1 MASAA
6 DRVTLLQKES
16 TRLTHYLHA
25 LPQEAWSRPSACAQW
40 QVQDVVA
47 HLVGGA
53 ELYAGSISRGLQGD
67 TSPPEGR
74 PPAGTR
80 NAASA
85 AEDGGQRMIARRKQL
100 GDQLLVTFEAT
111 DQALNRLLAGLSPQ
125 DWERPCYH
133 PGGLFPIR
141 RFMDF
146 RLGELVI
153 HGWDIRSRFEP
164 KAPLSPETLPVLLDV
179 LTAMTSGWAF
189 WPGAK
194 LATPVRYRFAV
205 TGAVSATIDIVVAG
219 DKARIDEASDVPP
232 DVTLRC
238 EAETYVLVR
247 YGRLSL
253 VDALATGRVVAE
265 GDQALAAAFGQWF
278 RGI

>member
-1 MASAA
+1 M
-6 DRVTLLQKES
+6 
-16 TRLTHYLHA
+16 
-25 LPQEAWSRPSACAQW
+25 
-40 QVQDVVA
+40 QDVVA

-53 ELYAGSISRGLQGD
+53 EFYTGSISRGLQGD

-74 PPAGTR
+74 PPAGMR

-85 AEDGGQRMIARRKQL
+85 AEDIAQRTIARREQL

-111 DQALNRLLAGLSPQ
+111 DQALNRLLASLSPQ

-133 PGGLFPIR
+133 LGGLFPVR
-141 RFMDF
+141 WFRDA

-164 KAPLSPETLPVLLDV
+164 EAPLSPENLPVLIDL
-179 LTAMTSGWAF
+179 LTIVTPGWTF
-189 WPGAK
+189 SPGAK

-205 TGAVSATIDIVVAG
+205 TGTVPRTINIVVEG
-219 DKARIDEASDVPP
+219 DTARVEEASDARPA
-232 DVTLRC
+232 VTFRC
-238 EAETYVLVR
+238 EPEAYVLVR
-247 YGRLSL
+247 YCRLSL
-253 VDALATGRVVAE
+253 ADALATGRVVAE
-265 GDQALAAAFGQWF
+265 GDQALAAAFSQWF

>member
-1 MASAA
+1 
-6 DRVTLLQKES
+6 
-16 TRLTHYLHA
+16 
-25 LPQEAWSRPSACAQW
+25 
-40 QVQDVVA
+40 
-47 HLVGGA
+47 
-53 ELYAGSISRGLQGD
+53 
-67 TSPPEGR
+67 
-74 PPAGTR
+74 
-80 NAASA
+80 
-85 AEDGGQRMIARRKQL
+85 
-100 GDQLLVTFEAT
+100 
-111 DQALNRLLAGLSPQ
+111 
-125 DWERPCYH
+125 
-133 PGGLFPIR
+133 
-141 RFMDF
+141 MDF